1 MQPGPENQTTLHE
14 RSTSFMPAGVT
25 APAEVVASAPLP
37 PPGQA
42 TAQRTVKKRHPVRT
56 AVLSLLAAG
65 LLLEILWAALYPLLA
80 SRPVHNGGQ
89 ALPDLFPWLARPY
102 WTNAFPALAQWLDLA
117 HTGANIQCVILM
129 LAVVVMFFAARVGNR
144 VARERLSPA
153 MSRLL
158 FATILLLALL
168 FGMTMVL
175 APLVAS
181 AMSSELLLSGL
192 YGRMAVIYHVN
203 PYVVA
208 PVMLPHDQLER
219 ILAASDTSTV
229 TATATASLYG
239 PIWLDVSVLVALFAH
254 NSLANLF
261 ISFRLLG
268 LVTHLVNATLIWVI
282 LGKLRPEVRI
292 ASTLLYAWNPLVLV
306 LGVALMHPVII
317 LLLLVLLAIF
327 FFQRGAFVF
336 CWIFVLLAALFNPL
350 YLLLPPLFLRLIVR
364 NIRFR
369 PAVHQFFWWA
379 RMVGISLLVVMLA
392 YLPYWNKW
400 GVSGFMAHLHE
411 AFLPHSMLNSLD
423 AAILTLPLSLPVM
436 MQWMVMPQHW
446 AMGALVLIG
455 IFLLFSVW
463 LVDTLA
469 LMLLCA
475 SWLSLFLLL
484 LEPVYWPWYLI
495 PPLALTLCSAH
506 QRTQQ
511 FVMLLLFGALFSYYC
526 WLWQPAWTGQ
536 ALVAV
541 GLPFL
546 LWGWLQ
552 CFASIWHMTH
562 NDEAEDKPVKR
573 GISRPP
579 WLSRPSWPSRAG
591 RHS

>member
-14 RSTSFMPAGVT
+14 RSTPFVPPGVT
-25 APAEVVASAPLP
+25 APTEVVVSAPAP

-42 TAQRTVKKRHPVRT
+42 TTQRTVKKRHPIRT
-56 AVLSLLAAG
+56 AVLSLLATG
-65 LLLEILWAALYPLLA
+65 ILLEALWLALYPLLA
-80 SRPVHNGGQ
+80 GRPAPNGMQ
-89 ALPDLFPWLARPY
+89 ALPDLFPWLVRPD
-102 WTNAFPALAQWLDLA
+102 WTNAFPALARWLDLA
-117 HTGANIQCVILM
+117 HTGADVQYAILM

-144 VARERLSPA
+144 VARERLSRA
-153 MSRLL
+153 TNRLL
-158 FATILLLALL
+158 FATILLLTLL
-168 FGMTMVL
+168 FAATMVL

-181 AMSSELLLSGL
+181 AMSSEWLLSGL

-208 PVMLPHDQLER
+208 PAMLPHDQLER

-239 PIWLDVSVLVALFAH
+239 PIWLDVSVLVTLFAH
-254 NSLANLF
+254 DSLVSPL
-261 ISFRLLG
+261 IGFRLLG
-268 LVTHLVNATLIWVI
+268 LVAHLVNATLIWII
-282 LGKLRPEVRI
+282 LGKLRPEVRL
-292 ASTLLYAWNPLVLV
+292 SGTLLYAWNPLVLV
-306 LGVALMHPVII
+306 LGVALMHPIII

-327 FFQRGAFVF
+327 FFQRNAFVF
-336 CWIFVLLAALFNPL
+336 SWIFVLLAALFNPL
-350 YLLLPPLFLRLIVR
+350 YLLLLPLFLRLIAR

-369 PAVHQFFWWA
+369 PAVHQLFWWA
-379 RMVGISLLVVMLA
+379 KMVSISLFVVLLA

-400 GVSGFMAHLHE
+400 GVSGFMAQLQG

-423 AAILTLPLSLPVM
+423 AAILTLPLSPPAIV
-436 MQWMVMPQHW
+436 QWMVLPQHW

-455 IFLLFSVW
+455 AFLLFSVW

-475 SWLSLFLLL
+475 TWLALLLLL

-495 PPLALTLCSAH
+495 LPFTLALCSAH
-506 QRTQQ
+506 QRTQPL
-511 FVMLLLFGALFSYYC
+511 VMLLLFGALFSYYC

-536 ALVAV
+536 AVV
-541 GLPFL
+541 VIGLPFL

-552 CFASIWHMTH
+552 CFAAIWHMTH
-562 NDEAEDKPVKR
+562 DDEAEDKPVKR

-579 WLSRPSWPSRAG
+579 WLSRPSWPSRVG
-591 RHS
+591 RHP